1 MALKAKKRKL
11 AEQLG
16 KYVMERFERARDA
29 RRELFDVLSR
39 CVRLTDGFVEAD
51 ADGVDVNLNI
61 VQPIALGV
69 KGLISDVLASTDEK
83 PFTVAAT
90 PVPELPADVEERLAS
105 NIIGVMPQLQAQ
117 LPNKTPEQIF
127 EQARNTAVLLM
138 NREATKRA
146 RAMERVVL
154 DDITEGGWDAAFGDF
169 LMNYCTYPFAVLKAM
184 SLRIKPVKRWNGRQ
198 LTVEQTEV
206 RAVENISPF
215 DFYWSPGAQSVS
227 GAEYVV
233 ERRTIGADE
242 LIALA
247 ASPTYDFELIDYII
261 AQYPD
266 GYKEPYE
273 SGAEATPVQDEQVP
287 NEVEAEAVVCDGT
300 YDTLGFYGKIKG
312 EVLAE
317 FGIDVDDPRKWYEAE
332 VWCIASIPYKI
343 SLNPDPVGQRPF
355 HVASYAALPGQMH
368 GRCPVLILE
377 DVQRV
382 CTATVRAL
390 VRNMALAS
398 GVIGEV
404 DASRVADN
412 DDPRIMFANQLRLVQ
427 AGRGSASTTAYHFHD
442 VDSHAPELMA
452 VLDKFLALGYEILG
466 ISRVAFGSTQGLGTI
481 GRTAGG
487 LSLVMNQSS
496 KVIKDAL
503 RTLERGIVEPV
514 MQSFVDWNL
523 MFNPDPTIKGDVRA
537 YARGVSGVME
547 REAQADGLQW
557 ALQSIVPL
565 TQAPG
570 PNGQPMIPQAA
581 VLRLL
586 YSLFQAKGI
595 PTDGILPDFDSG
607 DAEATDAGGGV
618 APNPAL
624 VQQSG
629 TPSLPLDGRSAP
641 AAQAIQN
648 ANTP

>member
-16 KYVMERFERARDA
+16 KYVSERFERARDA
-29 RRELFDVLSR
+29 RRELFDVLSK
-39 CVRLTDGFVEAD
+39 CVRLNDGFVEAD

-61 VQPIALGV
+61 VQPIVLGV
-69 KGLISDVLASTDEK
+69 KGLIADVLASTDEK

-90 PVPELPADVEERLAS
+90 PVPDLPSDVEERLAA
-105 NIIGVMPQLQAQ
+105 NIERVMPELMAH
-117 LPNKTPEQIF
+117 LPGDDPEQIF
-127 EQARNTAVLLM
+127 ERARNTAILLM
-138 NREATKRA
+138 NREASKRA
-146 RAMERVVL
+146 RAMERVVS
-154 DDITEGGWDAAFGDF
+154 DDIEEGGWSAAFSDF
-169 LMNYCTYPFAVLKAM
+169 LMNYCTYPYAVIKAP
-184 SLRIKPVKRWNGRQ
+184 SLRIKAVKRWSGRQ
-198 LTVEQTEV
+198 LTVERTEV
-206 RAVENISPF
+206 RAVENVSPF
-215 DFYWSPGAQSVS
+215 DFYWSPGAPSVAE
-227 GAEYVV
+227 AEYVI
-233 ERRTIGADE
+233 ERRNIGADE
-242 LIALA
+242 LIDLA
-247 ASPTYDFELIDYII
+247 TSPTYDLDLINYII
-261 AQYPD
+261 EQYPD
-266 GYKEPYE
+266 GHKEPYE
-273 SGAEATPVQDEQVP
+273 SGGEASPVQEEQVP
-287 NEVEAEAVVCDGT
+287 NEVEVAPICDGT
-300 YDTLGFYGKIKG
+300 YDTIGFYGKIKG
-312 EVLAE
+312 EILVE
-317 FGIDVDDPRKWYEAE
+317 FGIDVDDPRKWYESE
-332 VWCIASIPYKI
+332 IWCVASIPYKI
-343 SLNPDPVGQRPF
+343 ALNPDPIGARPF

-368 GRCPVLILE
+368 GRCPTLILE

-404 DASRVADN
+404 DVSRVADN
-412 DDPRIMFANQLRLVQ
+412 DDPRILYANQLRLVQ
-427 AGRGSASTTAYHFHD
+427 AGRGTASTTAYHFHD
-442 VDSHAPELMA
+442 VNSHAPELMG

-503 RTLERGIVEPV
+503 RELERRIVEPV
-514 MQSFVDWNL
+514 VQSYVDWNL
-523 MFNPDPTIKGDVRA
+523 MFNPDPSIKGDVHA

-607 DAEATDAGGGV
+607 DAKATDAGGGI

-629 TPSLPLDGRSAP
+629 TPNLPLDNRSAP
-641 AAQAIQN
+641 AAEAVQN
-648 ANTP
+648 ANSL